1 MTVAD
6 DLRVLVDASKAVD
19 TVSQTHENL
28 SAKLTEMAKQGY
40 TNTPFVF
47 PLEFSTE
54 DKEALIALLEADGLI
69 VIHNTMSGFLEIS
82 W

>member
-6 DLRVLVDASKAVD
+6 DLRVLVNASKAVD
-19 TVSQTHENL
+19 TVSQAHVNL

-40 TNTPFVF
+40 TNTSFVF
-47 PLEFSTE
+47 PLEFSTGN
-54 DKEALIALLEADGLI
+54 KEALIALLEADGLT
-69 VIHNTMSGFLEIS
+69 VIHNSVSGFLEIS